1 MKIYVNKNEVSIE
14 YEKDEKI
21 NRGEY
26 KAHKCDFNF
35 SEEYEGLT
43 KKAIFE
49 TSMIKKE
56 MPIINNECDIPYE
69 VLNSERINLRV
80 YAYST
85 ENDELILR
93 YSPRYSEFC
102 TLDGSYV
109 DGAEPSE
116 EITPTQFEQYTDEL
130 NKGLN
135 EVDSSLKTLSDTNV
149 ETIKNSDYAKKQGD
163 YAHEQGDGAKS
174 IADEIK
180 NKLDNGEFN
189 GRDGLDGRDGVDG
202 KNAAINGLNSL
213 NIVGG
218 TNIVIEQEDDTLKI
232 NNTYTY
238 DDSKIKA
245 EISTNT
251 SDISKNKADIKD
263 INDNLINY
271 SLITETGSKIE
282 LNINSS
288 DFKMT
293 AILKNKN
300 GDIVDTSNEID
311 LPLETMVIGASYD
324 SDKKELVITLQNGTE
339 TRVPIS
345 SLIDGLVNEETL
357 NEYVKNTD
365 YANANK
371 GGVIK
376 TGYCFGV
383 ASNGI
388 PTCGAISYSTYQNA
402 LDGIFIAKGTLNNVL
417 NAKIGSIDTVLDNI
431 NGEVI

>member
-1 MKIYVNKNEVSIE
+1 MKINVNKNEASIE

-26 KAHKCDFNF
+26 KVHKCRFNF

-49 TSMIKKE
+49 TTMTKKE
-56 MPIINNECDIPYE
+56 MPIVNDECDIPYE

-93 YSPRYSEFC
+93 YSPRYSEFY
-102 TLDGSYV
+102 TLDGSYI

-116 EITPTQFEQYTDEL
+116 EITPSQFEQYTDAL

-135 EVDSSLKTLSDTNV
+135 EVDKSLKTLSDTNA
-149 ETIKNSDYAKKQGD
+149 ETRKNSEYAKEQGS
-163 YAHEQGDGAKS
+163 YAKEQGDSAKE
-174 IADEIK
+174 IANDIK

-189 GRDGLDGRDGVDG
+189 GRDGVDG
-202 KNAAINGLNSL
+202 KNATINGKNVL

-218 TNIVIEQEDDTLKI
+218 TNIDIEQEDDTLKI
-232 NNTYTY
+232 KNTYIY
-238 DDSKIKA
+238 DDSEIKTD
-245 EISTNT
+245 ISTNT
-251 SDISKNKADIKD
+251 SDISKNKADIKS

-271 SLITETGSKIE
+271 SLVTETGSKIE

-288 DFKMT
+288 NFKMT

-300 GDIVDTSNEID
+300 GNVIDISNEID

-324 SDKKELVITLQNGTE
+324 STKKELVINLQNGTE
-339 TRVPIS
+339 THVPIS

-383 ASNGI
+383 ASNGV
-388 PTCGAISYSTYQNA
+388 PNCGPISYSTYQNA
-402 LDGIFIAKGTLNNVL
+402 LDGIFIAKGTLENVL
-417 NAKIGSIDTVLDNI
+417 NARIGSIDSVLDVI

>member
-26 KAHKCDFNF
+26 KVHKCYFDF
-35 SEEYEGLT
+35 SEEYKGLT

-49 TSMIKKE
+49 TSMLKKE
-56 MPIINNECDIPYE
+56 MPIINDECDIPYE
-69 VLNSERINLRV
+69 ALNSERINLRV

-93 YSPRYSEFC
+93 YSPRYSEFY
-102 TLDGSYV
+102 TLDGSYIN
-109 DGAEPSE
+109 GAEPSE
-116 EITPTQFEQYTDEL
+116 EITPTQFEQYTDTL

-135 EVDSSLKTLSDTNV
+135 EVDKSLEILADTNA
-149 ETIKNSDYAKKQGD
+149 ETIKNSEYAK
-163 YAHEQGDGAKS
+163 EQGDSAKA
-174 IADEIK
+174 IVDEIK

-189 GRDGLDGRDGVDG
+189 GRDGVDG
-202 KNAAINGLNSL
+202 KNATINGLNSL

-232 NNTYTY
+232 NNTYIY
-238 DDSKIKA
+238 DDSEIKA
-245 EISTNT
+245 DISANV
-251 SDISKNKADIKD
+251 SDISKNKADIKS

-288 DFKMT
+288 NFKMT

-300 GDIVDTSNEID
+300 GDVIDTSNEID
-311 LPLETMVIGASYD
+311 LPLETMVVSASYD
-324 SDKKELVITLQNGTE
+324 NDKKELVITLQNGTE

-383 ASNGI
+383 ASNGV
-388 PTCGAISYSTYQNA
+388 PNCGPISYSTYQNA
-402 LDGIFIAKGTLNNVL
+402 LDGIFIAKGTLENVL
-417 NAKIGSIDTVLDNI
+417 NVKIGSIDTILDTI
-431 NGEVI
+431 NGEAV

>member
-1 MKIYVNKNEVSIE
+1 MKINVNKNEVSIE

-49 TSMIKKE
+49 TSMVKKE

-93 YSPRYSEFC
+93 YSPRYSEFY

-116 EITPTQFEQYTDEL
+116 EITPTQFEQYTDTL

-135 EVDSSLKTLSDTNV
+135 EVDKSLEILADTNA
-149 ETIKNSDYAKKQGD
+149 ETIKNSEYAK
-163 YAHEQGDGAKS
+163 EQGDSAKA
-174 IADEIK
+174 IVDDIQ

-189 GRDGLDGRDGVDG
+189 GRDGVDG
-202 KNAAINGLNSL
+202 KNATINGLNSL

-232 NNTYTY
+232 NNTYIY
-238 DDSKIKA
+238 DDSEIKA
-245 EISTNT
+245 DISANV
-251 SDISKNKADIKD
+251 SDISKNKADIKS

-288 DFKMT
+288 NFKMT

-300 GDIVDTSNEID
+300 GDVIDTSNEID

-324 SDKKELVITLQNGTE
+324 SDKKELLITLQNGTE

-357 NEYVKNTD
+357 ND
-365 YANANK
+365 Y
-371 GGVIK
+371 
-376 TGYCFGV
+376 
-383 ASNGI
+383 
-388 PTCGAISYSTYQNA
+388 YSKEEI
-402 LDGIFIAKGTLNNVL
+402 D
-417 NAKIGSIDTVLDNI
+417 AKIGSIDTILDTI
-431 NGEVI
+431 NGEVV